1 VILLAGARRNDDDPD
16 PEASAVETRLLDAT
30 PWAVT
35 DYDFEAGDFVLT
47 RGVNPTGSGQHED
60 SDYVAHEG
68 ESRRS
73 FVLHRRREAAL
84 RKKKLLASLI
94 ENDGVLRC
102 AVPGCGF
109 DFKARYGKLGEGYAD
124 APSEGTKTSL
134 KDLAVVCANCHAMIH
149 VGGEC
154 RPLGGLIQSG
164 SAM

>member
-1 VILLAGARRNDDDPD
+1 
-16 PEASAVETRLLDAT
+16 
-30 PWAVT
+30 
-35 DYDFEAGDFVLT
+35 
-47 RGVNPTGSGQHED
+47 
-60 SDYVAHEG
+60 
-68 ESRRS
+68 
-73 FVLHRRREAAL
+73 LHRRREAAL

-102 AVPGCGF
+102 EVPGCGF
-109 DFKARYGKLGEGYAD
+109 DFKARYGKLGEGYAHVHHKQPLAD